1 MPEAP
6 SRANSLAKDQ
16 QLPQQNEHNFNADSS
31 HRRLMPRR
39 MTQPREPLSAPV
51 RFTLDELLK
60 AREQLNEAS
69 VNFLLIDV
77 DIGLTFSEIAL
88 QTSDPDKKRRVR
100 EKARAAY
107 ENVQH
112 LVHKV
117 TLTEADA
124 CRLARNLEILR
135 ARLYDLEDED

>member
-1 MPEAP
+1 V
-6 SRANSLAKDQ
+6 
-16 QLPQQNEHNFNADSS
+16 
-31 HRRLMPRR
+31 
-39 MTQPREPLSAPV
+39 REPLSAPV

-60 AREQLNEAS
+60 TREQLNEVS

-100 EKARAAY
+100 AKARAAY

-112 LVHKV
+112 LIHKV

-124 CRLARNLEILR
+124 RRLARNLEILR
-135 ARLYDLEDED
+135 ARLYDLEDEDDRRLQYPKKS